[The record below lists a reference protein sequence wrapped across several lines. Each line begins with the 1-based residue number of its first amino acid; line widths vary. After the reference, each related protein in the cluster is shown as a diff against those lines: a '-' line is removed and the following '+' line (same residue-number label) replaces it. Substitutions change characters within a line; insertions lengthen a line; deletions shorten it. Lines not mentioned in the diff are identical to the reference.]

1 MSPRV
6 KKFFLNWFMYT
17 RILSSLPLLSLFVS
31 ALFILPSQPCLAQA
45 KKQATGARTQQSAA
59 DFKPY
64 TQVIPGSKV
73 SFEMVP
79 IPGGEFL
86 IGSPASEGKR
96 KDDEGP
102 QKKVKIDPFW
112 MGKHEVTWNE
122 FELFSSRNME
132 ATALA
137 ESGEVKKDNPRL
149 DAVSRPTPP
158 YVDMTFGM
166 GKNGYPAISMTHYAA
181 LMYCK
186 WLTEKTGVFYR
197 LPTEAEWEY
206 AARAGTTTA
215 YHFGDDPAKL
225 NDYAW
230 SYQNSSTGYQKVGTK
245 LPNPWGLHDMHG
257 NVAEWTYDQY
267 LPEAYAKLEKGAAA
281 NPVVKPTKLYPHVVR
296 GGSWDDDPEALR
308 SATRRGSE
316 PRWKQR
322 DPQVPKSDWWLT
334 DASFVGFRVV
344 RPAVP
349 PSKEEIEKY
358 WYSAITDL

>member
-1 MSPRV
+1 MLR
-6 KKFFLNWFMYT
+6 KRFFESYFLAGLFSFT
-17 RILSSLPLLSLFVS
+17 LFLSVASDL
-31 ALFILPSQPCLAQA
+31 LAQGQKPA
-45 KKQATGARTQQSAA
+45 AGAGSVKPSA

-64 TQVIPGSKV
+64 KQVIPGAKV

-79 IPGGEFL
+79 IPGGEFMM
-86 IGSPASEGKR
+86 GSPATEPKR
-96 KDDEGP
+96 KADEGP
-102 QKKVKIDPFW
+102 QRKVKIDPFW
-112 MGKHEVTWNE
+112 MAKMEVTWDQYE
-122 FELFSSRNME
+122 IFASRNVE
-132 ATALA
+132 ANALA
-137 ESGEVKKDNPRL
+137 ELGETKKENPRL

-166 GKNGYPAISMTHYAA
+166 GKNGFPAISMTHYAA

-186 WLTEKTGVFYR
+186 WMTEKTGVFYR

-225 NDYAW
+225 GDYAW
-230 SYQNSSTGYQKVGTK
+230 NYDNSPQGYKKVGAK

-267 LPEAYAKLEKGAAA
+267 LPDAYVKLKGTAA
-281 NPVVKPTKLYPHVVR
+281 NPVVKPTLLYPHAVR
-296 GGSWDDDPEALR
+296 GGSWDDDAEALR
-308 SATRRGSE
+308 SAARRGSNHQ
-316 PRWKQR
+316 WKQR

-334 DASFVGFRVV
+334 DAAFLGFRVV
-344 RPAVP
+344 RPAVQ

-358 WYSAITDL
+358 WYSVIKDL

>member
-1 MSPRV
+1 MIFTLISRTS
-6 KKFFLNWFMYT
+6 FLVGLFST
-17 RILSSLPLLSLFVS
+17 AIVFLPASLGY
-31 ALFILPSQPCLAQA
+31 AQA
-45 KKQATGARTQQSAA
+45 KKNSAGSGVSKPAA
-59 DFKPY
+59 DFSSYK
-64 TQVIPGSKV
+64 QVIPGSKV

-79 IPGGEFL
+79 IPGGEFMM
-86 IGSPASEGKR
+86 GSPATEGKR

-102 QKKVKIDPFW
+102 QKKVKVDPFW
-112 MGKHEVTWNE
+112 MAKHEVTWDE

-132 ATALA
+132 ARALA
-137 ESGEVKKDNPRL
+137 ESGETKKDNPRV

-166 GKNGYPAISMTHYAA
+166 GKNGFPAISMTHYAA

-225 NDYAW
+225 DDYAW
-230 SYQNSSTGYQKVGTK
+230 SYQNSGTGYRQVGQK

-267 LPEAYAKLEKGAAA
+267 RPDAYAKLPNGTAV
-281 NPVVKPTKLYPHVVR
+281 NPVVKPTQLYPHAVR

-308 SATRRGSE
+308 SAARQGSN

-334 DASFVGFRVV
+334 DAAFVGFRVV

-349 PSKEEIEKY
+349 PSQEEIEKY
-358 WYSAITDL
+358 WYSVIKDL